1 MKAIFKG
8 ETVVRTKL
16 TLDTGLEKLD
26 GSDVS
31 YFVRRPKLTH
41 EATEE
46 KGGIILEKDLSF
58 NKILLL
64 KDADEVTVDGL
75 TFALSGIIDY
85 NLDEECVVF
94 YTDACCS
101 IEDADKQDKIEAYH
115 KLLDAYEKQVGTKE
129 TQEEECDCAFC
140 NGDYV
145 CAFCRDDDESESD
158 DEEDIKKK
166 AMDDLDDL
174 NEILTAFFGDVPGF
188 KC

>member
-8 ETVVRTKL
+8 EKVIRTKL
-16 TLDTGLEKLD
+16 TLDTGLEKL
-26 GSDVS
+26 GCSDVS

-64 KDADEVTVDGL
+64 KDADEVTADGL
-75 TFALSGIIDY
+75 TFALSGVIDY
-85 NLDEECVVF
+85 NLDEEYVVF

-115 KLLDAYEKQVGTKE
+115 KLLDAYEKQIGTKE
-129 TQEEECDCAFC
+129 SHDEESDCAYC

-145 CAFCRDDDESESD
+145 CAFCRDDDGSELD
-158 DEEDIKKK
+158 DEEDVEKKC
-166 AMDDLDDL
+166 MDDLD
-174 NEILTAFFGDVPGF
+174 EILTAFFGDIPGF